1 MTDEFEKM
9 TVPELKELLREKG
22 LKVGGKKSE
31 LIARLSE
38 SSSVQDVSVEIPES
52 EDVHDDE
59 PLSQDE
65 SDLTEDDDFEDDFFD
80 EEDDWD
86 DLHTARQKPV
96 LDEETVAALSFRAKQ
111 KKKQPA
117 FRRQEW
123 FRYKRLARSSWRKP
137 SGMQSKVRLN
147 RKYRPPMARIGY
159 RKISSVRGLHPSGF
173 EEVMVHNSSDLEG
186 LDPETQAVRIGAR
199 VGNRKRL
206 DIHDRANS
214 LGLRIL
220 NQRRIDRKGDL

>member
-1 MTDEFEKM
+1 MTEEYNTL
-9 TVPELKELLREKG
+9 TVPELKDLLREKG

-38 SSSVQDVSVEIPES
+38 SSSVQGDSIDTSASDPIDDS
-52 EDVHDDE
+52 EDTDFMEDE
-59 PLSQDE
+59 DVEDE
-65 SDLTEDDDFEDDFFD
+65 FFD

-96 LDEETVAALSFRAKQ
+96 LDEETTAALSFRAKQ

-117 FRRQEW
+117 FKRQEW
-123 FRYKRLARSSWRKP
+123 YRYKRLARSSWRKP

-173 EEVMVHNSSDLEG
+173 QEIMVHKSSDLDG
-186 LDPETQAVRIGAR
+186 LDPETQAVRIGAK

-220 NQRRIDRKGDL
+220 NQRRIERKGDL

>member
-1 MTDEFEKM
+1 MTEEFETM

-31 LIARLSE
+31 LIERLSE
-38 SSSVQDVSVEIPES
+38 SSIVKEDPIDTPDSDSVDDL
-52 EDVHDDE
+52 EDSDFMDDDDE
-59 PLSQDE
+59 
-65 SDLTEDDDFEDDFFD
+65 DFEDDFFD

-117 FRRQEW
+117 FKRQEW
-123 FRYKRLARSSWRKP
+123 YRYKRLARSSWRKP
-137 SGMQSKVRLN
+137 SGLQSKVRLN

-173 EEVMVHNSSDLEG
+173 EEVMVHKSSDLDG

-220 NQRRIDRKGDL
+220 NQRRIERKGDL

>member
-1 MTDEFEKM
+1 MTEEYNTL
-9 TVPELKELLREKG
+9 TVPELKDLLREKG

-38 SSSVQDVSVEIPES
+38 SSSVHEDSIDTSVSDPIDDS
-52 EDVHDDE
+52 EDTDFMEDE
-59 PLSQDE
+59 
-65 SDLTEDDDFEDDFFD
+65 DFEDEFFD

-96 LDEETVAALSFRAKQ
+96 LDEETTAALSFRAKQ

-117 FRRQEW
+117 FKRQEW
-123 FRYKRLARSSWRKP
+123 YRYKRLARSSWRKP

-173 EEVMVHNSSDLEG
+173 QEIMVHKSSDLDG
-186 LDPETQAVRIGAR
+186 LDPETQAVRIGAK

-220 NQRRIDRKGDL
+220 NQRRIERKGDL

>member
-1 MTDEFEKM
+1 MTEEYNTL
-9 TVPELKELLREKG
+9 TVPELKDLLREKG

-38 SSSVQDVSVEIPES
+38 SSSVQGDSIDTSASDPIDDS
-52 EDVHDDE
+52 EDTDFMEDE
-59 PLSQDE
+59 
-65 SDLTEDDDFEDDFFD
+65 DFEDEFFD

-96 LDEETVAALSFRAKQ
+96 LDEETTAALSFRAKQ
-111 KKKQPA
+111 KKTPPA
-117 FRRQEW
+117 FKRQEW
-123 FRYKRLARSSWRKP
+123 YMYKRLARSSWRKP

-173 EEVMVHNSSDLEG
+173 QEIMVHKSSDLDG
-186 LDPETQAVRIGAR
+186 LDPETQAVRIGAK

-220 NQRRIDRKGDL
+220 NQRRIERKGDL

>member
-1 MTDEFEKM
+1 MEDE
-9 TVPELKELLREKG
+9 
-22 LKVGGKKSE
+22 
-31 LIARLSE
+31 
-38 SSSVQDVSVEIPES
+38 
-52 EDVHDDE
+52 
-59 PLSQDE
+59 
-65 SDLTEDDDFEDDFFD
+65 DFEDEFFD

-96 LDEETVAALSFRAKQ
+96 LDEETTAALSFRAKQ

-117 FRRQEW
+117 FKRQEW
-123 FRYKRLARSSWRKP
+123 YRYKRLARSSWRKP

-173 EEVMVHNSSDLEG
+173 QEIMVHKSSDLDG
-186 LDPETQAVRIGAR
+186 LDPETQAVRIGAK

-220 NQRRIDRKGDL
+220 NQRRIERKGDL